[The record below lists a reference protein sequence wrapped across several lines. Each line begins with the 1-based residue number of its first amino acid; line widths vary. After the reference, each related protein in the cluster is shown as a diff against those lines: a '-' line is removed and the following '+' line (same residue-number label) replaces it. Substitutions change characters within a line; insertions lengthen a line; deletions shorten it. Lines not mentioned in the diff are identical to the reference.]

1 MSFLTPLYLLAGLA
15 VTLPIVFHLIRRTP
29 QGRQVF
35 GSLMFLE
42 QSPPRMTKRS
52 RLDNL
57 LLLLLRGLALFLL
70 AFAFARPFFR
80 SHQESLAQEDVGR
93 RLAILVDTSASMT
106 HSDQW
111 QRTIDEVNELLSS
124 VSASDSV
131 SLLTFDQ
138 QVNSLISFEDWQE
151 LPADSRQSTA
161 EERLSEL
168 KPTQRRTELGDALIY
183 AADLLAQNSERKIS
197 RRQIVV
203 VSDFQEGSHWEVLR
217 GYEWPEGVD
226 IEPRIIELENTLTN
240 ATAHIIAATN
250 ANDKDLRLRVQSS
263 KNAQSETFDLQW
275 DRDHLENLED
285 PISDRSPSKTRVDVP
300 PGQSKVVR
308 APEIE
313 EGITAHKL
321 LLTGDDVEF
330 DNVSYVAPA
339 APWNVQILYFG
350 DEDAKGPEGLRFFVE
365 PMFPSTPN
373 RQVTVT
379 DWESLESPPDVN
391 DPEITM
397 TLIGTNCDEEQVNWL
412 RDSIKSGRP
421 AIFVA
426 TSVEQGSQIYDL
438 LELSPSPVTEVTPED
453 YTMIGDVDLTHPAL
467 APFDDP
473 RYADF
478 TKVRFYGFRSF
489 DSNSFPDSQ
498 PLLSFEDGEPFLM
511 EIGNRQLILMTA
523 GWGRDES
530 DLAVWSKFVP
540 LMNGLL
546 EHLENRV
553 EEQPQLYVGDS
564 LTPAL
569 LKSSL
574 EEIWFQEPE
583 DAPVR
588 VTNDSPLVL
597 EKAGIGMFAESKA
610 DLTEGNAHEIAI
622 NLHPDESRLDLVSF
636 ESLEAA
642 GLPITSATTALLAEE
657 ESPESSRQLMNRELE
672 SRQRLWQWLLLAA
685 LIVLILESVISGS
698 MQRRAGR
705 SVFSTQS

>member
-57 LLLLLRGLALFLL
+57 LLLLLRGLALCLL

-93 RLAILVDTSASMT
+93 RVAILIDTSASMSHT
-106 HSDQW
+106 DQW
-111 QRTIDEVNELLSS
+111 ERAVEEVNELLNS

-131 SLLTFDQ
+131 SLIAFDQ
-138 QVNSLISFEDWQE
+138 QANSLISFEDWQE
-151 LPADSRQSTA
+151 LPASNRQSTA
-161 EERLSEL
+161 EEKLSEL
-168 KPTQRRTELGDALIY
+168 KPTQRRTELGNALIY

-217 GYEWPEGVD
+217 GYEWPEGVE
-226 IEPRIIELENTLTN
+226 IEPRIIELENALTN
-240 ATAHIIAATN
+240 ATAHVISATN
-250 ANDKDLRLRVQSS
+250 TADKDLRLRVQSS

-275 DRDHLENLED
+275 DRDQLESLEAS
-285 PISDRSPSKTRVDVP
+285 ISDISPSKTRVYVP

-308 APEIE
+308 APEIPD
-313 EGITAHKL
+313 GLAQHRL

-330 DNVSYVAPA
+330 DNVSYVAPV
-339 APWNVQILYFG
+339 APGNVQILYFG
-350 DEDAKGPEGLRFFVE
+350 DPDASGPEGLSFFVE
-365 PMFPSTPN
+365 PIFPSTST
-373 RQVTVT
+373 RQVTIT
-379 DWESLESPPDVN
+379 DWDSLDAVPDVN
-391 DPEITM
+391 DPAITL
-397 TLIGTNCDEEQVNWL
+397 TLIGTNCDEEQIHWL
-412 RDSIKSGRP
+412 RDSIQSGRP

-426 TSVEQGSQIYDL
+426 TSVEQGMQIYDL
-438 LELSPSPVTEVTPED
+438 LEISPSPVTEITPED
-453 YTMIGDVDLTHPAL
+453 YAMIGEVDLTHPAL
-467 APFDDP
+467 SPFDDP

-489 DSNSFPDSQ
+489 DPNSFPDARA
-498 PLLSFEDGEPFLM
+498 LLSFEDGEPFLM

-569 LKSSL
+569 LKSPHS
-574 EEIWFQEPE
+574 EIWFQEPE
-583 DAPVR
+583 DAPIR
-588 VTNDSPLVL
+588 VTNDSPFVL
-597 EKAGIGMFAESKA
+597 EKAGIGKFAESEA
-610 DLTEGNAHEIAI
+610 DLNEGNAHEIAI
-622 NLHPDESRLDLVSF
+622 NLHPDESRIDLVAF

-642 GLPITSATTALLAEE
+642 GLPISSATIALLAEE
-657 ESPESSRQLMNRELE
+657 ENPESSRQLMNRELE

-698 MQRRAGR
+698 MQRRSGR